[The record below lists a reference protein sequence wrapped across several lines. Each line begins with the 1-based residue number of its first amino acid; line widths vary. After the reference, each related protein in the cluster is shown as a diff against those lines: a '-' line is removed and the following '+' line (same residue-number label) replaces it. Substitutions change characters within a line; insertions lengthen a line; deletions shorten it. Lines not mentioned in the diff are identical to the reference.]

1 MQGMGVDPNTWLP
14 FNPLAAGSATILQ
27 ARDPETTTVI
37 RIARGIFF
45 SRSKESPL
53 RMTQFKGGNISCIE
67 DTFEIL
73 FFFSSVLY

>member
-53 RMTQFKGGNISCIE
+53 RMTQFKGGNIRVSRIRSKYY
-67 DTFEIL
+67 F
-73 FFFSSVLY
+73 FFFSVLY